1 VEGGADGVAVIR
13 SVLAA
18 SNPAEAVRR
27 IADAMS
33 RARAVR
39 AEYDDD
45 GNATPTRDK

>member
-13 SVLAA
+13 SVLADPD
-18 SNPAEAVRR
+18 PAEAVQR

-45 GNATPTRDK
+45 DDAPTRDA